1 MIRLRIAEIL
11 SERGITKT
19 QFAEMMGIKKQNVN
33 VLLETS
39 NINKIEEI
47 AEKLGLK
54 FSDLVVDENTDPQPA
69 VSGYIEFAGEI
80 VKISS
85 VEDIERVLKRL
96 RG

>member
-1 MIRLRIAEIL
+1 MSATYATAV
-11 SERGITKT
+11 ITC
-19 QFAEMMGIKKQNVN
+19 
-33 VLLETS
+33 
-39 NINKIEEI
+39 NIWKI

-54 FSDLVVDENTDPQPA
+54 FSDLVVDENTDPHPA

-85 VEDIERVLKRL
+85 VEDIERVLERL